1 MDRTARQKHDSDSYA
16 TRDATVDDVTAIAD
30 ILYILLP
37 VAVTLSIVVSSCIK
51 DSRQRDFHWLQR
63 PKCSFI
69 LFEMILVMEI
79 MYNAVK
85 RLRDGLASR
94 PLSAL
99 SAMHVYS
106 SNVMNWVEV
115 RLLPSIPCLFSS
127 NISLNSWQIQLHQ
140 LLTASINRILRQKS
154 FKYYHFPSPPP
165 ALRFVLIL
173 FCLFFLNHI
182 IFTYW
187 LVSICLYCCPFT
199 PSRGVAINVFLVV
212 TIIRLRNKINVI
224 VQIGYFT
231 VFWKEN
237 MHGNKYVN

>member
-37 VAVTLSIVVSSCIK
+37 VAVTSSIVVSSCIK

-106 SNVMNWVEV
+106 SNVMN
-115 RLLPSIPCLFSS
+115 
-127 NISLNSWQIQLHQ
+127 
-140 LLTASINRILRQKS
+140 
-154 FKYYHFPSPPP
+154 
-165 ALRFVLIL
+165 
-173 FCLFFLNHI
+173 
-182 IFTYW
+182 
-187 LVSICLYCCPFT
+187 
-199 PSRGVAINVFLVV
+199 
-212 TIIRLRNKINVI
+212 
-224 VQIGYFT
+224 
-231 VFWKEN
+231 
-237 MHGNKYVN
+237 